1 MKLIYKYKINFLKTY
16 MNLII
21 LKLEDIN
28 VEYMNINI
36 ILSSFNIYYIIDI
49 KHSMI
54 LEYDRYNEHQT
65 NE

>member
-21 LKLEDIN
+21 LKLED
-28 VEYMNINI
+28 MNINI
-36 ILSSFNIYYIIDI
+36 ILSSFNIYYIMDI

-54 LEYDRYNEHQT
+54 LEYNRYNEHPT
-65 NE
+65 NEQ